1 MVYSLYKIFESRRL
15 QVRNIDDIYVSICSG
30 LVLSIRLRHTPKEHG
45 FEDRTAHGEEES
57 VSLDQLG

>member
-1 MVYSLYKIFESRRL
+1 MVNSLYKIFESRGL
-15 QVRNIDDIYVSICSG
+15 QVKNIDGIYVSICSR

-45 FEDRTAHGEEES
+45 FEDRTAHGKEDS